1 MKAKN
6 LRELV
11 RFSSRAPVRTTLF
24 ETGQLWAELLCMER
38 NQQVGPLGDVRS
50 DAVCTVVAGDV
61 VVQIGRARKRLAQW
75 GTVLVPAGSQLVVTN
90 ATEEPAVVMLVAAPP
105 PEVTAEDGDQEAAE
119 G

>member
-6 LRELV
+6 LRDLV
-11 RFSSRAPVRTTLF
+11 RFSSKAPIRTTLY
-24 ETGQLWAELLCMER
+24 ETGQLWSELLCMER
-38 NQQVGPLGDVRS
+38 NQQVGPLGDLRS

-90 ATEEPAVVMLVAAPP
+90 ATEEPAVVLLVAAPP
-105 PEVTAEDGDQEAAE
+105 PEVTGPAQEALE